1 MKKRLL
7 PVWVRYLPSK
17 CTCQHLASSISRST
31 ILAAVKNGVKKIQ
44 VAAYNGAR
52 TVFNEKSSYLSK
64 PVICRAS
71 VFASVLQADS
81 GNGVNKMC
89 VDESSIPHPFDRGNS
104 WFGINNTIQLGGVVF
119 FNAQW
124 VLGAQSDARKICKI
138 MKFEMKR
145 QNNEDLM
152 LHMVESLDMNKIQSS
167 IDNFL

>member
-1 MKKRLL
+1 MK
-7 PVWVRYLPSK
+7 YLMK
-17 CTCQHLASSISRST
+17 
-31 ILAAVKNGVKKIQ
+31 
-44 VAAYNGAR
+44 
-52 TVFNEKSSYLSK
+52 KSSYLSEA
-64 PVICRAS
+64 VICRAS

-145 QNNEDLM
+145 QNNENLM
-152 LHMVESLDMNKIQSS
+152 LHRLGSLDEGAFTNY
-167 IDNFL
+167 IDKKR

>member
-1 MKKRLL
+1 MTGTAWDK
-7 PVWVRYLPSK
+7 SK
-17 CTCQHLASSISRST
+17 VA
-31 ILAAVKNGVKKIQ
+31 ILQNF
-44 VAAYNGAR
+44 VAFSEYMN
-52 TVFNEKSSYLSK
+52 FNEKCPYLSEA
-64 PVICRAS
+64 VICRAS

-104 WFGINNTIQLGGVVF
+104 WFGINNTIQMGGFVF

-145 QNNEDLM
+145 QNNENLM
-152 LHMVESLDMNKIQSS
+152 LHRVGFLDKGAFTNYVDKTR
-167 IDNFL
+167 